1 MGLAVTAEGPNK
13 FVAEE
18 TGATAVPKTLVGA
31 PPNKVVVDDV
41 VVGVPKMDEVGCAG
55 GAPME
60 LPKTLDVVGEP
71 NIELVAGAE
80 PEVNGATAR
89 AEPKVDGATAGAKPK
104 VDGAATGAEPKVDG
118 VAPNRDCVVGTL
130 AG

>member
-1 MGLAVTAEGPNK
+1 LGLAVTAEAPNK

-71 NIELVAGAE
+71 NIELVAGAK
-80 PEVNGATAR
+80 PEVNGAT
-89 AEPKVDGATAGAKPK
+89 DGAEPK